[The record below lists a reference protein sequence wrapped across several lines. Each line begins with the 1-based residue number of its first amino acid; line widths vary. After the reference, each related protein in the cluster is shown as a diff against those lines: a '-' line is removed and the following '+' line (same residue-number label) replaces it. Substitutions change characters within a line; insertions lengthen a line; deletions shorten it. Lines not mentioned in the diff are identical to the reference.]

1 MRHLVVLPIQ
11 LKEPWYLVVH
21 TRHRG
26 SFALPTCFNQVG
38 VPGACAHGDTLVS
51 NPSVTPVA
59 TGTTVVFHTDPGIRF
74 QQVVDAELRVADLER
89 RLRRLTRQLT
99 PVPPRH
105 AHRVRRSARS
115 AWWPNA

>member
-26 SFALPTCFNQVG
+26 SFALPTCFYQVG

-59 TGTTVVFHTDPGIRF
+59 TGTTVVFHTRL

-89 RLRRLTRQLT
+89 RVWRLTRQLT
-99 PVPPRH
+99 PVPPRQ
-105 AHRVRRSARS
+105 ARRVRRSARS

>member
-1 MRHLVVLPIQ
+1 MPGGSDLVPGLFR
-11 LKEPWYLVVH
+11 LADLLE
-21 TRHRG
+21 
-26 SFALPTCFNQVG
+26 QVG

-59 TGTTVVFHTDPGIRF
+59 TGTTVVFHIDPVTRF
-74 QQVVDAELRVADLER
+74 QQAVDAELAVADLER
-89 RLRRLTRQLT
+89 RVRRLTRQLT
-99 PVPPRH
+99 SVPPRQ